1 MVNFPNPKNSENLAA
16 VIGLP
21 VRHSLSPLI
30 YNTAFRI
37 DSLNW
42 DFHAVE
48 VSEGQIKES
57 IEFVRNNNIKGVS
70 VTMPLKEV
78 ILPYLDQLTEAAK
91 ELKAVNCVYW
101 NEGELIGDN
110 TDGDGFLNSLLSE
123 FGEGIRGDSFAVL
136 GAGGAA
142 RSIIRSLREADV
154 DEIIVINRN
163 TDRAATAEAIG
174 GSRCRIGSVEE
185 LGRCRFVINATSLG
199 MAGTGNEGL
208 LAVPRESIREHHV
221 VIDLVYNP
229 ISTPLLKEAKT
240 IGARAITGVEMLIHQ
255 AALQYFHWTNIH
267 MQIPEIQRIITSKI
281 SNNSI

>member
-48 VSEGQIKES
+48 VSEGQMEES
-57 IEFVRNNNIKGVS
+57 IEFVRNNNIKGLS

-110 TDGDGFLNSLLSE
+110 TDGDGFLMASRMAFERSNGTTRIHVPGTYLLQKGGG
-123 FGEGIRGDSFAVL
+123 GEG
-136 GAGGAA
+136 
-142 RSIIRSLREADV
+142 
-154 DEIIVINRN
+154 
-163 TDRAATAEAIG
+163 
-174 GSRCRIGSVEE
+174 
-185 LGRCRFVINATSLG
+185 
-199 MAGTGNEGL
+199 
-208 LAVPRESIREHHV
+208 
-221 VIDLVYNP
+221 
-229 ISTPLLKEAKT
+229 
-240 IGARAITGVEMLIHQ
+240 
-255 AALQYFHWTNIH
+255 
-267 MQIPEIQRIITSKI
+267 
-281 SNNSI
+281 

>member
-1 MVNFPNPKNSENLAA
+1 MVNFPNPKKSENLAV

-21 VRHSLSPLI
+21 VKHSLSPLI

-48 VSEGQIKES
+48 VSEGQMEES
-57 IEFVRNNNIKGVS
+57 IEFVRNNNIKGLS

-78 ILPYLDQLTEAAK
+78 ILPYLDQLTAAAK

-101 NEGELIGDN
+101 NEGKLIGDN

-123 FGEGIRGDSFAVL
+123 FGEGISEDSFAVL

-154 DEIIVINRN
+154 NEIIVINRN
-163 TDRAATAEAIG
+163 ADRATTAEAIG
-174 GSRCRIGSVEE
+174 GSQCRIGSVED
-185 LGRCRFVINATSLG
+185 L
-199 MAGTGNEGL
+199 
-208 LAVPRESIREHHV
+208 ESC
-221 VIDLVYNP
+221 
-229 ISTPLLKEAKT
+229 
-240 IGARAITGVEMLIHQ
+240 
-255 AALQYFHWTNIH
+255 
-267 MQIPEIQRIITSKI
+267 
-281 SNNSI
+281 

>member
-1 MVNFPNPKNSENLAA
+1 MVNFPNPKKSENLAV

-21 VRHSLSPLI
+21 VKHSLSPLI

-48 VSEGQIKES
+48 VSEGQMEES
-57 IEFVRNNNIKGVS
+57 IEFVRNNNIKGLS

-78 ILPYLDQLTEAAK
+78 ILPYLDQLTAAAK

-101 NEGELIGDN
+101 NEGKLIGDN

-123 FGEGIRGDSFAVL
+123 FGEGISEDSFAVL

-154 DEIIVINRN
+154 NEIIVINRN
-163 TDRAATAEAIG
+163 ADRATTAEAIG
-174 GSRCRIGSVEE
+174 GSQCRIGSVEDLE
-185 LGRCRFVINATSLG
+185 RCRFVINATSLG

-208 LAVPRESIREHHV
+208 LAVPKENIREHHV

-229 ISTPLLKEAKT
+229 ITTPLLKEAKT
-240 IGARAITGVEMLIHQ
+240 IGARAITGVEMLIHK
-255 AALQYFHWTNIH
+255 AALQYLHWTNIH

>member
-1 MVNFPNPKNSENLAA
+1 MVNFPNPKKSENLAV

-21 VRHSLSPLI
+21 VKHSLSPLI

-48 VSEGQIKES
+48 VSEGQMEES
-57 IEFVRNNNIKGVS
+57 IEFVRNNNIKGLS

-78 ILPYLDQLTEAAK
+78 ILPYLDQLTAAAK

-101 NEGELIGDN
+101 NEGKLIGDN

-123 FGEGIRGDSFAVL
+123 FGEGISEDSFAVL

-154 DEIIVINRN
+154 NEIIVINRN
-163 TDRAATAEAIG
+163 ADRATTAEAIG
-174 GSRCRIGSVEE
+174 GSQCRIGSVEDLE
-185 LGRCRFVINATSLG
+185 RCRFVINATSLG

-208 LAVPRESIREHHV
+208 LAVPKENIREHHV

-229 ISTPLLKEAKT
+229 ITTPLLKEAKT

-255 AALQYFHWTNIH
+255 AALQYLHWTNIH

>member
-1 MVNFPNPKNSENLAA
+1 VVNFPNPKKSENLAV

-21 VRHSLSPLI
+21 VKHSLSPLI

-48 VSEGQIKES
+48 VSEGQMEES
-57 IEFVRNNNIKGVS
+57 IEFVRNNNIKGLS

-78 ILPYLDQLTEAAK
+78 ILPYLDQLTAAAK

-101 NEGELIGDN
+101 NEGKLIGDN

-123 FGEGIRGDSFAVL
+123 FGEGISEDSFAVL

-154 DEIIVINRN
+154 NEIIVINRN
-163 TDRAATAEAIG
+163 ADRATTAEAIG
-174 GSRCRIGSVEE
+174 GSQCRIGSVEDLE
-185 LGRCRFVINATSLG
+185 SCRFVINATSLG

-208 LAVPRESIREHHV
+208 LAVPKENIREHHV

-229 ISTPLLKEAKT
+229 ITTPLLKEAKT

-255 AALQYFHWTNIH
+255 AALQYLHWTNIH

>member
-1 MVNFPNPKNSENLAA
+1 VVNFPNPKKSENLAV

-21 VRHSLSPLI
+21 VKHSLSPLI

-48 VSEGQIKES
+48 VSEGQMEES
-57 IEFVRNNNIKGVS
+57 IEFVRNNNIKGLS

-78 ILPYLDQLTEAAK
+78 ILPYLDQLTPAAK

-101 NEGELIGDN
+101 NEGKLIGDN

-123 FGEGIRGDSFAVL
+123 FGEGISEDSFAVL

-154 DEIIVINRN
+154 NEIIVINRN
-163 TDRAATAEAIG
+163 ADRATTAEAIG
-174 GSRCRIGSVEE
+174 GSKCRIGSVEDLE
-185 LGRCRFVINATSLG
+185 RCRFVINATSLG

-208 LAVPRESIREHHV
+208 LAVPKENIREHHV

-229 ISTPLLKEAKT
+229 ITTPLLKEAKT

-255 AALQYFHWTNIH
+255 AALQYLHWTNIH

>member
-1 MVNFPNPKNSENLAA
+1 MVNFPNPKKSENLAV

-21 VRHSLSPLI
+21 VKHSLSPLI

-48 VSEGQIKES
+48 VSEGQMEES
-57 IEFVRNNNIKGVS
+57 IEFVRNNNIKGLS

-78 ILPYLDQLTEAAK
+78 ILPYLDQLTAAAK

-101 NEGELIGDN
+101 NEGKLIGDN

-123 FGEGIRGDSFAVL
+123 FGEGISEDSFAVL

-154 DEIIVINRN
+154 NEIIVINRN
-163 TDRAATAEAIG
+163 ADRATTAEAIG
-174 GSRCRIGSVEE
+174 GSQCRIGSVEDLE
-185 LGRCRFVINATSLG
+185 SCRFVINATSLG

-208 LAVPRESIREHHV
+208 LAVPKENIREHHV

-229 ISTPLLKEAKT
+229 ITTPLLKEAKT

-255 AALQYFHWTNIH
+255 AALQYLHWTNIH

>member
-1 MVNFPNPKNSENLAA
+1 MVNFPNPKKSENLAV

-21 VRHSLSPLI
+21 VKHSLSPLI

-48 VSEGQIKES
+48 VSEGQMEES
-57 IEFVRNNNIKGVS
+57 IEFVRNNNIKGLS

-78 ILPYLDQLTEAAK
+78 ILPYLDQLTAAAK

-101 NEGELIGDN
+101 NEGKLIGDN

-123 FGEGIRGDSFAVL
+123 FGEVISEDSFAVL

-154 DEIIVINRN
+154 NEIIVINRN
-163 TDRAATAEAIG
+163 ADRATTAEAIG
-174 GSRCRIGSVEE
+174 GSQCRIGSVEDLE
-185 LGRCRFVINATSLG
+185 SCRFVINATSLG

-208 LAVPRESIREHHV
+208 LAVPKENIREHHV

-229 ISTPLLKEAKT
+229 ITTPLLKEAKT

-255 AALQYFHWTNIH
+255 AALQYLHWTNIH

>member
-1 MVNFPNPKNSENLAA
+1 MVNFPNPKKSENLAV

-21 VRHSLSPLI
+21 VKHSFSPLI

-48 VSEGQIKES
+48 VSEGQMEES
-57 IEFVRNNNIKGVS
+57 IEFVRNNNIKGLS

-78 ILPYLDQLTEAAK
+78 ILPYLDQLTAAAK

-101 NEGELIGDN
+101 NEGKLIGDN

-123 FGEGIRGDSFAVL
+123 FGEGISEDSFAVL

-154 DEIIVINRN
+154 NEIIVINRN
-163 TDRAATAEAIG
+163 ADRANTAEAIG
-174 GSRCRIGSVEE
+174 GSQCRIGSVEDLE
-185 LGRCRFVINATSLG
+185 SCRFVINATSLG

-208 LAVPRESIREHHV
+208 LAVPKENIREHHV

-229 ISTPLLKEAKT
+229 ITTPLLKEAKT

-255 AALQYFHWTNIH
+255 AALQYLHWTNIH